1 MNNEKSPL
9 NRRQLLGAGLALPLL
24 ARPQLSQAQ
33 QGPKTLRL
41 AFKAAETGFDPA
53 RISDGYSRAVTGHIF
68 EALYC
73 YDHLARPVL
82 IKPLTAAALPETSAD
97 FKTFTI
103 RLRPGIL
110 FAPDPAFKGQARELV
125 AADYVYSFK
134 RIVDPANMS
143 PMLPFLLTANMLG
156 LNELREEALASGRP
170 FDYNREIPGLRALD
184 RHTLQIRLAEPR
196 PRLLERLASSDIF
209 GALAR
214 EVVEAY
220 GRDVDAHPVGTGPYR
235 LAEWRRSSRIVLE
248 KNPVYRERRYEVT
261 PAADDAEGQALLQRF
276 QGRLLPMVE
285 RVEIAIIEED
295 QPRWLSFLN
304 GQLDLLA
311 APGDGVPPPFISQAA
326 PRGHLAPF
334 LAKRGMRLF
343 RQLNADCSLIYFG
356 MTHPVV
362 GGLSP
367 ERIAL
372 RRAISLGYD
381 VGRNIALLRRG
392 QGIPAQSP
400 IVPHTSGYEPAF
412 RSEMGEF
419 DPQRANALLDAYGWG
434 GRDAEGY
441 RLQPDGASLSIEIA
455 TTPDQAARQSDELWR
470 INLQRLG
477 LRVKFITA
485 KFPEHL
491 KSARAGKLMV
501 WGFAVQSDV
510 PDGLAALARYN
521 GPQAGSQNVSRFA
534 LPQLD
539 ALYQRL
545 EALPDG
551 PEREAQFREA
561 KRLAVAYAPYKIVA
575 HLFSNDI
582 AQPWVQGYRRPL
594 FWSDWWQFV
603 DVESPGQAA

>member
-1 MNNEKSPL
+1 MTPNSL
-9 NRRQLLGAGLALPLL
+9 RRRQLLGAGIGLPWLAAPE
-24 ARPQLSQAQ
+24 LSQAAD
-33 QGPKTLRL
+33 GTKTLRL

-68 EALYC
+68 EALFC
-73 YDHLARPVL
+73 FDPLARPVL
-82 IKPLTAAALPETSAD
+82 IKPLTAAALPEISSD

-110 FAPDPAFKGQARELV
+110 FAPDPAFKGQPRELV

-134 RIVDPANMS
+134 RIVDPATMS
-143 PMLPFLLTANMLG
+143 PMLPFLLTAQMLG
-156 LNELREEALASGRP
+156 LNELREQALKSGKGL
-170 FDYNREIPGLRALD
+170 DYEQDIPGLRALD
-184 RHTLQIRLAEPR
+184 RYTLQIRVAEPR
-196 PRLLERLASSDIF
+196 PRLIERLASSDIF
-209 GALAR
+209 GAVAR

-248 KNPVYRERRYEVT
+248 RNPVYRERFYDAA

-276 QGRLLPMVE
+276 KGRLLPMVD

-304 GQLDLLA
+304 GQLDILA
-311 APGDGVPPPFISQAA
+311 APGDGVPPPFISQAV
-326 PRGHLAPF
+326 PHGQLAPF
-334 LAKRGMRLF
+334 LAKRGVQLF

-381 VGRNIALLRRG
+381 VRRNIALVRRG

-400 IVPHTSGYEPAF
+400 IVPHTSGYDPAF
-412 RSEMGEF
+412 KSEMGEF

-434 GRDAEGY
+434 QRDAEGF
-441 RLQPDGASLSIEIA
+441 RLQPQGERLTLEVA

-477 LRVKFITA
+477 LRVQFITA

-491 KSARAGKLMV
+491 KSARAGKLMI

-521 GPQAGSQNVSRFA
+521 GPQAGSQNVSRFS

-539 ALYQRL
+539 RLYQRL

-551 PEREAQFREA
+551 PEREAVFRES
-561 KRLAVAYAPYKIVA
+561 KRLAVAFAPYKIVA
-575 HLFSNDI
+575 HLISNDV

-594 FWSDWWQFV
+594 FWSDWWQYV
-603 DVESPGQAA
+603 DLSSTPR

>member
-1 MNNEKSPL
+1 MIPTSL
-9 NRRQLLGAGLALPLL
+9 RRRQILGAGLGLPLL
-24 ARPQLSQAQ
+24 AAPSLSQAADGQ
-33 QGPKTLRL
+33 KTLRL

-73 YDHLARPVL
+73 FDHLARPVL
-82 IKPLTAAALPETSAD
+82 IKPLTAAALPEVSAD

-110 FAPDPAFKGQARELV
+110 FAPDAAFKGRPRELV

-156 LNELREEALASGRP
+156 LNELREQALKTGRGL
-170 FDYNREIPGLRALD
+170 DYEQDIPGLHALD
-184 RHTLQIRLAEPR
+184 RYTLQIRLAEPR
-196 PRLLERLASSDIF
+196 PRLIERLASSDIF

-235 LAEWRRSSRIVLE
+235 LAQWRRSSSIVLE
-248 KNPVYRERRYEVT
+248 RNPVYRERRYDAS
-261 PAADDAEGQALLQRF
+261 PAADDAEGQAIARRF
-276 QGRLLPMVE
+276 KDRLLPMVD

-304 GQLDLLA
+304 GQLDILA
-311 APGDGVPPPFISQAA
+311 APGDGVPAPFISQAL
-326 PRGHLAPF
+326 PHGQLAPF
-334 LAKRGMRLF
+334 LAKRGVQLF

-362 GGLSP
+362 GGLAP

-381 VGRNIALLRRG
+381 VRRNIALVRRG

-400 IVPHTSGYEPAF
+400 IVPHTSGYDPAF
-412 RSEMGEF
+412 KSEMGEF

-434 GRDAEGY
+434 QRDAEGF
-441 RLQPDGASLSIEIA
+441 RLQPQGESLTLEVA

-491 KSARAGKLMV
+491 KSARAGKLMI

-521 GPQAGSQNVSRFA
+521 GPQAGSQNVSRFS

-539 ALYQRL
+539 RLYQRL

-551 PEREAQFREA
+551 PEREAVFRES
-561 KRLAVAYAPYKIVA
+561 KRLAVAFAPYKIVA
-575 HLFSNDI
+575 HLISNDV

-594 FWSDWWQFV
+594 FWSDWWQYV
-603 DVESPGQAA
+603 DLSSAPR